1 MYQPE
6 ASPHTRVVEING
18 VDASVLSSVERVDIS
33 LHENEHDHA
42 TVILAG
48 IGPTAV
54 TDYIDRLIRI
64 SITLPDGSSFV
75 FAGSIT
81 SVTPTHKSR
90 SGRANGSLLQEA
102 SLSCLGTSSAMRGKR
117 TRLWRDF
124 SVKDMVSDFAIAY
137 QFSYSCPDGTP
148 AISSMSQR
156 GMSDW
161 EALTKACK
169 MSGLAVNVH
178 GTEIHVWDPM
188 NALKHGAPSGVI
200 QTLDAVADTAI
211 SPGRIIEFE
220 GSFGT
225 AHAFGDVNS
234 ESISVLDSDGQL
246 LSVSSSDLLNTS
258 PPAGE
263 VITSPLNDSY
273 GADAQSVFAAQRQLK
288 ASRAYADAYV
298 AKAITTGVVGPV
310 PGSALGVEGFNGEFD
325 GLWLVR
331 GMEIKTT
338 RPGQFLTEWE
348 LSRTTKGATYNN
360 PVILNTYS
368 PAPHPK
374 LQSGAWR
381 ASTRREHVY
390 SSN

>member
-1 MYQPE
+1 MVQYE
-6 ASPHTRVVEING
+6 ASPHTRVVEIDG
-18 VDASVLSSVERVDIS
+18 VNTTVLSSVERVDIS
-33 LHENEHDHA
+33 LRENEHDHA

-48 IGPTAV
+48 IGSASV
-54 TDYIDRLIRI
+54 TSYVDRLIRI
-64 SITLPDGSSFV
+64 QIILPDGSSHT
-75 FAGSIT
+75 FAGSIVR
-81 SVTPTHKSR
+81 VTPSHKAR

-102 SLSCLGTSSAMRGKR
+102 TLSCLGASSAMRGKR
-117 TRLWRDF
+117 TRLWQDF
-124 SVKDMVSDFAIAY
+124 SVKDMVEELAIAY
-137 QFSYSCPDGTP
+137 QFSYSCPDNTSP
-148 AISSMSQR
+148 IASMSQR
-156 GMSDW
+156 GISDW

-200 QTLDAVADTAI
+200 QTVGAAPM
-211 SPGRIIEFE
+211 SGGPGRILEFD
-220 GSFGT
+220 GAFGT
-225 AHAFGDVNS
+225 AHAFGDVND

-246 LSVSSSDLLNTS
+246 LSVSSSDLLNAS

-273 GADAQSVFAAQRQLK
+273 GVDSQSVFAAQRQLK

-298 AKAITTGVVGPV
+298 AKAITTGVAGPV

-331 GMEIKTT
+331 GMEMKTN
-338 RPGQFLTEWE
+338 RGHFVSEWE
-348 LSRTTKGATYNN
+348 LSRTTKGSFYNN

-374 LQSGAWR
+374 LESGAWR

>member
-1 MYQPE
+1 VFQPE

-18 VDASVLSSVERVDIS
+18 INAAALSSVERVDIS
-33 LHENEHDHA
+33 LRENEHDHA

-48 IGPTAV
+48 IGAASV
-54 TDYIDRLIRI
+54 TSYIDRLIRI
-64 SITLPDGSSFV
+64 QITMMDGSFFV
-75 FAGSIT
+75 FAGSIG
-81 SVTPTHKSR
+81 SVTPSHKSR

-102 SLSCLGTSSAMRGKR
+102 TLSCLGASSVMRGKR

-124 SVKDMVSDFAIAY
+124 SVKDMVVALAIDY
-137 QFSYSCPDGTP
+137 KFSYSCPDNTP
-148 AISSMSQR
+148 VIASMSQR
-156 GMSDW
+156 AMSDW

-200 QTLDAVADTAI
+200 QTVGVA
-211 SPGRIIEFE
+211 SMSSGPGRIIEFD

-225 AHAFGDVNS
+225 AHAFGDVNAQ
-234 ESISVLDSDGQL
+234 SISVLASDGQL
-246 LSVSSSDLLNTS
+246 LSVSTSDLLNAR
-258 PPAGE
+258 PPAGSI
-263 VITSPLNDSY
+263 ITSPLNDSY
-273 GADAQSVFAAQRQLK
+273 GTDAQSVFAAQRSLK
-288 ASRAYADAYV
+288 ASRAYANAYV
-298 AKAITTGVVGPV
+298 AKAVTTGVAGPV
-310 PGSALGVEGFNGEFD
+310 PGSALGVKGFNGEFD

-331 GMEIKTT
+331 GMEMKTN
-338 RPGQFLTEWE
+338 RGHFISEWE
-348 LSRTTKGATYNN
+348 LSRSTKGESYNN
-360 PVILNTYS
+360 PSILNTYS

-374 LQSGAWR
+374 LESGAWR